1 MSIYKKLNSEDSYFL
16 NLLILD
22 FELNK
27 SAIAMKKSRE
37 KLSYKQLY
45 KKLKDNEKVI
55 IELQEKLA
63 DKKASDIKDFFS
75 HSKNDLVL
83 AHHFVNTLYAQDPTR
98 KMNAMFMKKAKRFKD
113 WYDEKFK
120 MEKVR

>member
-63 DKKASDIKDFFS
+63 DKKASDIKDFFNCNQNRIQAN
-75 HSKNDLVL
+75 KFLKR
-83 AHHFVNTLYAQDPTR
+83 LYMSSSERSTDKR
-98 KMNAMFMKKAKRFKD
+98 IIEKAK
-113 WYDEKFK
+113 YILEKLK
-120 MEKVR
+120 

>member
-1 MSIYKKLNSEDSYFL
+1 MNKLLKEEKEYQLKMIKEFDMTRSSCRNMKCVTRKTY
-16 NLLILD
+16 I
-22 FELNK
+22 ELF
-27 SAIAMKKSRE
+27 
-37 KLSYKQLY
+37 KQLE
-45 KKLKDNEKVI
+45 NER
-55 IELQEKLA
+55 ELITDMQNKFYDLRP
-63 DKKASDIKDFFS
+63 KDIKDFFS

-120 MEKVR
+120 MEKVG

>member
-1 MSIYKKLNSEDSYFL
+1 MSIYKKLNSEESYFL

-27 SAIAMKKSRE
+27 STIAMKKSRE

-55 IELQEKLA
+55 FELQEKLA
-63 DKKASDIKDFFS
+63 DKKASDIKDFFNCN
-75 HSKNDLVL
+75 HNRIQANKFLKR
-83 AHHFVNTLYAQDPTR
+83 LYMSSSERTTDKR
-98 KMNAMFMKKAKRFKD
+98 IIEKAK
-113 WYDEKFK
+113 YILEKLK
-120 MEKVR
+120 